1 MKICI
6 SGSTNMGKST
16 FIKDF
21 IKKWDMYETPAK
33 SYRDILKEKNLPH
46 SKESTEETQKVI
58 MDFLVDQAI
67 ENSTKENVISDR
79 CVLDC
84 LAYSAWLNMKGIV
97 SDKFLDEQR
106 ILVRETLKL
115 YDIIFFV
122 PLTKVANVPI
132 ENDGF
137 REIDETFREEIDNI
151 FKAFGQCYNQ
161 ADGRVFPREDSP
173 AWIEI
178 FGSREE
184 RVKICE
190 LYIAENGDMYGGDE
204 SLLSDIIGATESDLK
219 RIEKDMGIITDK

>member
-1 MKICI
+1 MRIAI

-16 FIKDF
+16 FITDF
-21 IKKWDMYETPAK
+21 IKKWDMYETPQK
-33 SYRDILKEKNLPH
+33 SYRDILKDKNLPH

-58 MDFLVDQAI
+58 MDFLTDQAL
-67 ENSTKENVISDR
+67 ENSTKENVITDR

-84 LAYSAWLNMKGIV
+84 LAYSAWLNLNGVV

-106 ILVRETLKL
+106 ILVRETIKL
-115 YDIIFFV
+115 YDIIFFT
-122 PLTKVANVPI
+122 PLTKAATVPI

-151 FKAFGQCYNQ
+151 FKAFGQSYNQ
-161 ADGRVFPREDSP
+161 CDGRIFPKEDSP

-184 RVKICE
+184 RIKICE
-190 LYIAENGDMYGGDE
+190 LYIGEDGNMYGGDE
-204 SLLSDIIGATESDLK
+204 SLLSDIIGASESDLK
-219 RIEKDMGIITDK
+219 RIEKDMGITTR